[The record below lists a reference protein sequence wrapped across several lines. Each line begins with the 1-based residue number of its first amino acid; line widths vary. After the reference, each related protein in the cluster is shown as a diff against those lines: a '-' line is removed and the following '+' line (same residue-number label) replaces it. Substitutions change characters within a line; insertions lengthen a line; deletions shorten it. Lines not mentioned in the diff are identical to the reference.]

1 MRSTAPV
8 LPSVPSG
15 PVVVEVENLPRS
27 PGADQHDKKWFVY
40 SLNQNKV
47 LLAEG
52 CSESP
57 AIILDYLKYE

>member
-1 MRSTAPV
+1 MPV

-15 PVVVEVENLPRS
+15 PVVVGRESSRS

-47 LLAEG
+47 LLA
-52 CSESP
+52 
-57 AIILDYLKYE
+57 

>member
-47 LLAEG
+47 LLA
-52 CSESP
+52 
-57 AIILDYLKYE
+57 